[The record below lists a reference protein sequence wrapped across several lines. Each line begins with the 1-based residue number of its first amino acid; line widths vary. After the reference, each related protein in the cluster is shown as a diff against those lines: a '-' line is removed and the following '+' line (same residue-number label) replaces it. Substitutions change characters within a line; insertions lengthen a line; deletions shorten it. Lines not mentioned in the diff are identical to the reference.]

1 MNFAAD
7 VSEYGVKFEDLNVG
21 EFFVFEVGEFFVFEN
36 ESQVYLKCST
46 PSGTGCYAVNIK
58 NGKFMTTVGTNW
70 INQQNV
76 IPMMQKNDLELERA

>member
-1 MNFAAD
+1 MNFTTD
-7 VSEYGVKFEDLNVG
+7 VSEYGVKFKDLNVG
-21 EFFVFEVGEFFVFEN
+21 EFFVFEN
-36 ESQVYLKCST
+36 EPEVYLKCST

-76 IPMMQKNDLELERA
+76 IPMMQKNDLELERV